1 MRKEKIGEIPQSI
14 KILPLKCKLFE
25 TGRTAWDNAAVCIVL
40 ALFCCPLLGTGCE
53 GVGMWT
59 GRNSRP
65 SVPGFMSFWAFR
77 LHCLPQLSM
86 HRYVEDQ
93 ICKDTWVTHS
103 CWFSRELKQWNSS
116 RHLNNIYSF
125 TVKRNYFPLKNS
137 ISSGIY
143 SNGSLQ
149 TLSPS
154 DIRSVTKKLC
164 ISKGL
169 LLCGLNALLQATG
182 LWQHSTPACQHWTR
196 DVPVEPLLA
205 TEVPLGACTNISK
218 QK

>member
-1 MRKEKIGEIPQSI
+1 MQIV
-14 KILPLKCKLFE
+14 
-25 TGRTAWDNAAVCIVL
+25 WDWQKGLGQCCCLHCA
-40 ALFCCPLLGTGCE
+40 CPLLLPTAGDRVWGD
-53 GVGMWT
+53 GHVDNDT

-103 CWFSRELKQWNSS
+103 CWFSKELKQWNSS

-137 ISSGIY
+137 ISSDIY

-154 DIRSVTKKLC
+154 DIRSIPKKLC
-164 ISKGL
+164 VRKGL

-205 TEVPLGACTNISK
+205 IEVPLGACTNISE